1 MLNLLFGSDT
11 RVKILNLFLL
21 HPENS
26 YNISQITRNLK
37 LTAASVRRELDNLVE
52 LGLINVLIKRNTD
65 PAEEI
70 EKEMTAKG
78 ANKKGKGKN
87 KKGLKTKKKEV
98 DKIQEKKIFNI
109 NKNFILYPEL
119 KAFFIKAQ
127 ILSSKNFITALEK
140 NFQPKLLML
149 TGFFTNYPEAKTDLL
164 IVGSIK
170 RPPFLKLI
178 AELEKELE
186 REINFTIMGEKE
198 FRYRQE
204 LMDIFL
210 FNILE
215 GKTITLI
222 NNLSDK

>member
-1 MLNLLFGSDT
+1 
-11 RVKILNLFLL
+11 
-21 HPENS
+21 
-26 YNISQITRNLK
+26 
-37 LTAASVRRELDNLVE
+37 
-52 LGLINVLIKRNTD
+52 
-65 PAEEI
+65 
-70 EKEMTAKG
+70 
-78 ANKKGKGKN
+78 
-87 KKGLKTKKKEV
+87 
-98 DKIQEKKIFNI
+98 
-109 NKNFILYPEL
+109 
-119 KAFFIKAQ
+119 
-127 ILSSKNFITALEK
+127 
-140 NFQPKLLML
+140 ML